1 MEPMDY
7 NTAGTDR
14 EREKILIVDDDVE
27 IVNLLEIYMNNS
39 GYETVKCYDGDTA
52 LQVIDRMHIDLAILD
67 IMLQGKD
74 GFQLC
79 REIRKNYIFPII
91 MLTAKSEEADLVTG
105 MSLGADDYITK
116 PFKGMEVV
124 ARVKAQLRRYKKY
137 DRAAA
142 AEIPEERE
150 LEIRG
155 LRICGKTHKAYL
167 YDREISL
174 TPIEFSI
181 IQYLFL
187 HRGKVVSSE
196 ELFAAVWDT
205 PFINGNKTIMT
216 HIGRLREKLGENTRN
231 PRFIKTVWGVG
242 YTVE

>member
-1 MEPMDY
+1 MEGMDY
-7 NTAGTDR
+7 TVGADR
-14 EREKILIVDDDVE
+14 EKERILIVDDDIE

-39 GYETVKCYDGDTA
+39 GYEVIKSYDGDTA
-52 LQVIDRMHIDLAILD
+52 LQIIDKMHIDLAILD
-67 IMLQGKD
+67 IMLHGKD

-79 REIRKNYIFPII
+79 REIRKNHIFPII

-116 PFKGMEVV
+116 PFRGMEVV

-137 DRAAA
+137 DRAA
-142 AEIPEERE
+142 ESLQIPEESE
-150 LEIRG
+150 IEIRG

-196 ELFAAVWDT
+196 ELFAAVWET

-216 HIGRLREKLGENTRN
+216 HIGRLREKLGENTRS